1 MSMIWVRF
9 VYFKTIFTISNVVF
23 PLIISHYLCNN
34 PKIIFTL
41 LKWNLSLGDF

>member
-23 PLIISHYLCNN
+23 PLVISHYLCNN
-34 PKIIFTL
+34 PKRIFTL